1 MTGGAGVSALSAVFA
16 QDVWMALRAFSLR
29 CAEGPADGF
38 HWTAFFAAFSPER
51 NSGGASLLFSHG
63 HNCIIRGPS
72 FLPIGLG

>member
-38 HWTAFFAAFSPER
+38 HWTAFLPPFRPSATAA
-51 NSGGASLLFSHG
+51 ALLF
-63 HNCIIRGPS
+63 
-72 FLPIGLG
+72 FLVTVITALYEGRHSYLSA